1 MTPRTEAKR
10 NGDTYYSTG
19 KPCTRGHVTYRYTTN
34 GTCVDCSAED
44 KRVTPAE
51 GTWKSAQLAGN
62 KTYRGKSCA
71 ICSSTT
77 KYTSSRICIVCATY
91 VMNVHELKLLI
102 VRFPS
107 RAVNWY
113 ARKSKR
119 SVNTV
124 YKALNQLNLP
134 RRGKPQ
140 NYKG

>member
-10 NGDTYYSTG
+10 NGDAYYFTG
-19 KPCTRGHVTYRYTTN
+19 KPCTRGHVTYRYVTN

-44 KRVTPAE
+44 KRVTPVDE
-51 GTWKSAQLAGN
+51 TWKAAQLAGN
-62 KTYRGKSCA
+62 KTYLGKPCKV
-71 ICSSTT
+71 CSSAV
-77 KYTSSRICIVCATY
+77 KYTSSRICVHCATH
-91 VMNVHELKLLI
+91 VMTVHELKLLI

-107 RAVNWY
+107 RTTRWY

-124 YKALNQLNLP
+124 YKTLNQLNVP